1 LELAPVEGICRV
13 PQPLLEHLAAA
24 RASALELT
32 RRVDFSDQMQDGL
45 KGMRVIFQLDDTF
58 VLRDHRKLRRAP
70 ELVLSDRVQH
80 LYPEL
85 VTGVANRMFHVD
97 NPHPKPGLRRIV
109 AGERKRVGVRRRDL
123 VRDGWTGFTSYG

>member
-1 LELAPVEGICRV
+1 MYAGEAAIDAIGAGDTSVKGLAGY
-13 PQPLLEHLAAA
+13 
-24 RASALELT
+24 
-32 RRVDFSDQMQDGL
+32 RR
-45 KGMRVIFQLDDTF
+45 RLDDTF

-123 VRDGWTGFTSYG
+123 LRDGWTGFRSFG